1 MLHGVEHAHFT
12 RSWRPSRWAAW
23 RIFSASGGV
32 KFRTTPPPEPA
43 ACTSLSAIE
52 FASWIGT
59 LSFSVS
65 VGMFASLAMSRK
77 PPAL

>member
-12 RSWRPSRWAAW
+12 RSWRPSRCAAW

-32 KFRTTPPPEPA
+32 KFRTTPPPAPA
-43 ACTSLSAIE
+43 ACTTLRATE

-59 LSFSVS
+59 FSFSVC
-65 VGMFASLAMSRK
+65 VGMSASLAMSRN
-77 PPAL
+77 PPAM